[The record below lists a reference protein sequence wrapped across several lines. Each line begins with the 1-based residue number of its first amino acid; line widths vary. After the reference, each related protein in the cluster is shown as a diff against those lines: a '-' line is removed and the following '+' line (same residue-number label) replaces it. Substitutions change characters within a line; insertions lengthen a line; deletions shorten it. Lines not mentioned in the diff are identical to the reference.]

1 MDLVLELTI
10 KIMILAAIGFAAAK
24 AGIIDDT
31 GKEKLSSLLVN
42 LLLPVSMIASSQ
54 QPFGMEHLKGA
65 GSIVCIALIYYFL
78 AFVIGIAVGRLT
90 KMNADRTAM
99 FTLLITFANTGFIG
113 MPLLGQVIG
122 ETGTFYGAIYNSVFD
137 VLYFSVGIYVLQGRE
152 NGHMDSRSCLCNP
165 MIGIA
170 IITVFLY
177 VLPWRFPTVITDSL
191 TILGDCMMPVSMLI
205 IGAEI
210 AGMKVKRV
218 LTDRASY
225 GVSLFRM
232 FLCPMI
238 TFCVMKLLHVE
249 FEVAATAVVL
259 CAMPSASLN
268 VIMGQKYKN
277 NAEFAAAAVMQ
288 NTMIMIGT
296 LPFFTFLC
304 ENLLS

>member
-78 AFVIGIAVGRLT
+78 AFAIGIAVGRLT
-90 KMNADRTAM
+90 KMNVDRTAM

-137 VLYFSVGIYVLQGRE
+137 VLYFSVGIYVLQGKEKGRID
-152 NGHMDSRSCLCNP
+152 GRSSLSNL
-165 MIGIA
+165 MIWIA
-170 IITVFLY
+170 VITVFLY

-191 TILGDCMMPVSMLI
+191 AVLGECMMPVSMLI

-232 FLCPMI
+232 FLCPTI
-238 TFCVMKLLHVE
+238 TFWVMKLLHVE
-249 FEVAATAVVL
+249 VEVAATAVIL

>member
-1 MDLVLELTI
+1 
-10 KIMILAAIGFAAAK
+10 
-24 AGIIDDT
+24 
-31 GKEKLSSLLVN
+31 
-42 LLLPVSMIASSQ
+42 
-54 QPFGMEHLKGA
+54 
-65 GSIVCIALIYYFL
+65 
-78 AFVIGIAVGRLT
+78 
-90 KMNADRTAM
+90 
-99 FTLLITFANTGFIG
+99 
-113 MPLLGQVIG
+113 
-122 ETGTFYGAIYNSVFD
+122 
-137 VLYFSVGIYVLQGRE
+137 
-152 NGHMDSRSCLCNP
+152 MDSRSCLCNP
-165 MIGIA
+165 MIWIA

-304 ENLLS
+304 VNLLS

>member
-65 GSIVCIALIYYFL
+65 GSIVGIALIYYFL

-137 VLYFSVGIYVLQGRE
+137 VLYFSVGIYVLQG

-165 MIGIA
+165 MIWIA

-238 TFCVMKLLHVE
+238 TFWVMKLLHVE
-249 FEVAATAVVL
+249 FEVAATAVIL

-304 ENLLS
+304 VNLLS

>member
-1 MDLVLELTI
+1 MNLVLELTI

-65 GSIVCIALIYYFL
+65 GSIVGIALIYYFL

-137 VLYFSVGIYVLQGRE
+137 VLYFSVGIYVLQG

-165 MIGIA
+165 MIWIA

-277 NAEFAAAAVMQ
+277 NAEFAAATVMQ

-304 ENLLS
+304 VNLLS

>member
-1 MDLVLELTI
+1 
-10 KIMILAAIGFAAAK
+10 
-24 AGIIDDT
+24 
-31 GKEKLSSLLVN
+31 
-42 LLLPVSMIASSQ
+42 
-54 QPFGMEHLKGA
+54 
-65 GSIVCIALIYYFL
+65 
-78 AFVIGIAVGRLT
+78 
-90 KMNADRTAM
+90 MNVDRTAM

-137 VLYFSVGIYVLQGRE
+137 VLYFSVGIYVLQGKEKGRID
-152 NGHMDSRSCLCNP
+152 GRSSLSNL
-165 MIGIA
+165 MIWIA
-170 IITVFLY
+170 VITVFLY

-191 TILGDCMMPVSMLI
+191 AILGDCMMPVSMLI

-232 FLCPMI
+232 FLCPTI
-238 TFCVMKLLHVE
+238 TFWVMKLLHVE
-249 FEVAATAVVL
+249 VEVAATAVIL

>member
-78 AFVIGIAVGRLT
+78 AFAIGIAVGRLT
-90 KMNADRTAM
+90 KMNVDRTAM

-122 ETGTFYGAIYNSVFD
+122 ETGTFYGAIQNSVID
-137 VLYFSVGIYVLQGRE
+137 VFYFSVGIYVLQGKEKGRID
-152 NGHMDSRSCLCNP
+152 GRSSLSNL
-165 MIGIA
+165 MIWIA
-170 IITVFLY
+170 VITVFLY

-191 TILGDCMMPVSMLI
+191 AILGDCMMPVSMLI

-232 FLCPMI
+232 FLCPTI
-238 TFCVMKLLHVE
+238 TFWVMKLLHVE
-249 FEVAATAVVL
+249 VEVAATAVIL